1 MGIMCWAEHQGL
13 SRNLIGPI
21 FLFSTVMI
29 YAFIGVAGRTS
40 NADEYY
46 VAGRRIPA
54 FYNGMAT
61 AADWMSAASF
71 ISLAGAL
78 YLQGYSGSGD
88 QAGGLAYVMGW
99 TGGFCLVALLIAPHL
114 RSMNLYTL
122 PDFFSQRFGG
132 RWPSWNV
139 WIFIPRCDSVIGR
152 SIATTIA
159 KGNRAWLHSLAVLRR
174 LDLQRRGFCTR
185 LQLLL
190 GKFIGNEHSSQ
201 KWKHR
206 RS

>member
-1 MGIMCWAEHQGL
+1 MGIMGWAEHQGL

-78 YLQGYSGSGD
+78 YLQGFSGSGD

-132 RWPSWNV
+132 RWP
-139 WIFIPRCDSVIGR
+139 RLL
-152 SIATTIA
+152 A
-159 KGNRAWLHSLAVLRR
+159 AWSAILCSFTYVVAQIMALADCFAPHGGAV
-174 LDLQRRGFCTR
+174 
-185 LQLLL
+185 
-190 GKFIGNEHSSQ
+190 
-201 KWKHR
+201 
-206 RS
+206 